1 MEIQAMRFAKLPK
14 QFVQDLT
21 ISANLVALINAKP
34 ETISRHRALAAVS
47 LVLLALSVVLF
58 ATANGTKI
66 TATLAMLA
74 IIAMIFL
81 WDSLTYVVFQLN
93 LARGKLR
100 NFYALAYLFGF
111 AGVLFGYSGRPAI
124 ALIFLVLLMTP
135 TVVTL
140 GRALIDPKSSFLNDQ
155 FVSYMLQEYKRRIK
169 KDNSQGAH

>member
-1 MEIQAMRFAKLPK
+1 
-14 QFVQDLT
+14 
-21 ISANLVALINAKP
+21 
-34 ETISRHRALAAVS
+34 
-47 LVLLALSVVLF
+47 
-58 ATANGTKI
+58 
-66 TATLAMLA
+66 MLA